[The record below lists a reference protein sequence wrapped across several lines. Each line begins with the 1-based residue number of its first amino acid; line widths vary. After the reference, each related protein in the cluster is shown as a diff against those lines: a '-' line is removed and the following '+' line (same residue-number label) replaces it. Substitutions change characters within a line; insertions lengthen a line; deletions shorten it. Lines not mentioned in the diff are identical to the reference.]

1 MQNDAF
7 KKAYEAL
14 QEERERTMTFMQKY
28 DGQKQLSKR
37 KKAITRL
44 LEIDHTKDVPAIKT
58 LLE

>member
-14 QEERERTMTFMQKY
+14 QEERERTMTFMQKH

-44 LEIDHTKDVPAIKT
+44 FINRSHQRCSSHQDAA
-58 LLE
+58 

>member
-14 QEERERTMTFMQKY
+14 QEERERTMTFMQKH

-37 KKAITRL
+37 KRRSLAFL
-44 LEIDHTKDVPAIKT
+44 
-58 LLE
+58 